1 MNAIC
6 ATTTLRD
13 AGLDAEYEGDAIL
26 VSCPWSP
33 DTVTTVPVYGDHV
46 EQWRIEDAC
55 APSTSQSETALHG
68 AVRA

>member
-1 MNAIC
+1 MTVSNEPWRSTMHAIC

-26 VSCPWSP
+26 ISCPWSP

-46 EQWRIEDAC
+46 EQWRIEDALR
-55 APSTSQSETALHG
+55 TIH
-68 AVRA
+68 